1 MNRPEFESSV
11 MLGASGS
18 GKTTLVANLAAMAL
32 LRRGSTES
40 LNVEGAYLEVLADTI
55 GSVGVIIGAIA
66 IEATGW
72 TWIDTLIAVLIGYVI
87 IRSGLAI
94 LRGMAAPIP
103 EPPPPGELRKV
114 KIQYRCA
121 ICGTEV
127 RMTAA
132 IDEDPDSPR
141 HCMQEMDLVAP
152 IE

>member
-1 MNRPEFESSV
+1 MIFGVSIVN
-11 MLGASGS
+11 LI
-18 GKTTLVANLAAMAL
+18 VAILAA
-32 LRRGSTES
+32 
-40 LNVEGAYLEVLADTI
+40 
-55 GSVGVIIGAIA
+55 
-66 IEATGW
+66 
-72 TWIDTLIAVLIGYVI
+72 TLI

-114 KIQYRCA
+114 KIQFRCA
-121 ICGTEV
+121 VCGSEV

-132 IDEDPDSPR
+132 NDQEPEAPR

>member
-1 MNRPEFESSV
+1 MIFGVSIVN
-11 MLGASGS
+11 LI
-18 GKTTLVANLAAMAL
+18 VAILAA
-32 LRRGSTES
+32 
-40 LNVEGAYLEVLADTI
+40 
-55 GSVGVIIGAIA
+55 
-66 IEATGW
+66 
-72 TWIDTLIAVLIGYVI
+72 TLI
-87 IRSGLAI
+87 IRSGLAV

-114 KIQYRCA
+114 KIQFRCA

-132 IDEDPDSPR
+132 NDQEPEAPR